1 MLTIWG
7 VYSVDENID
16 LLDTNAGA
24 KEKICAEAEILL
36 IQARDNIFQQSD
48 AISIIC
54 QNFIELKDPA
64 SADLFFKYVSKKFKI
79 SKKIFTDTFK
89 KLSDESKKPKFDR
102 GATFIED
109 EDDPSHREGWFVR
122 NNCYWFH
129 TKEGMPIQGSNFIIK
144 PLYHIY
150 SKIDNKRLVEITNEH
165 GHTKIIDIPSKNFI
179 SVEQFQAYVYNEG
192 NFIWKGSK
200 AQYMKI
206 LQFISNDFPL
216 CKELHTLGWRK
227 EGFYAFANGIYN
239 GVWQPV
245 NYFGI
250 TAHKEKNYF
259 SPAFSVVYSDVTDE
273 DDEYQNDRYFV
284 YNQAPCS
291 FAQWSALMMEV
302 YASNAVIGIAFAIA
316 TVFRDLIY
324 EKYKCFP
331 HLFLFGEVQSG
342 KSQLAWSLSNLFFH
356 NQPPFNLIS
365 GTHVGLSRKAARAKN
380 CMVWCDEYSN
390 DIDPRRFQ
398 LLKAAF
404 DGVGHEKGKM
414 TQDTRT
420 KTDQI
425 NGSFCISGQFLPII
439 DDNALLTRSCL
450 LNFSK
455 RPFSKHEMEKFDEL
469 KKLEEKG
476 ISSLICDILD
486 YRKIMEEKFAVTFSQ
501 IHDTLKAEM
510 LSENLPFNERLL
522 RNYCIL
528 LAPVKIILGSE
539 NPLSLSFTYETIY
552 AAAKHDICQMSKQI
566 TSGESISGFWRTVE
580 FLIDKGDVKPGV
592 DFIIKDVLSLKFT
605 DKNGDEQ
612 SKKFEPPNN
621 KLLFIRFSTVHPL
634 YLEKHRQQT
643 GRNGV
648 DLISILH
655 YLKNHKSYVGT
666 TNSVRFDTTST
677 SGYVFKYGPDELNAN
692 LDRTVKDEF
701 APSNTEVEKEVPPP
715 VPKQDTK
722 LFEISPDPPF

>member
-1 MLTIWG
+1 MIWG

-16 LLDTNAGA
+16 LLDTNAGQ
-24 KEKICAEAEILL
+24 KEKVCAEAEVLL
-36 IQARDNIFQQSD
+36 NAASDNIFAQSD

-89 KLSDESKKPKFDR
+89 KLSDESKKPKFDKA
-102 GATFIED
+102 ATLVED
-109 EDDPSHREGWFVR
+109 EDDSSHRTGWFVR
-122 NNCYWFH
+122 KNCYWFH
-129 TKEGMPIQGSNFIIK
+129 SKEGMPIKGSNFIIK
-144 PLYHIY
+144 PLFHIY
-150 SKIDNKRLVEITNEH
+150 SKIDNKRLVEITNEE

-179 SVEQFQAYVYNEG
+179 SVEQFQTYVYSEG
-192 NFIWKGSK
+192 NFIWSGTKSH
-200 AQYMKI
+200 YLKI
-206 LQFISNDFPL
+206 LQFISNDFPIAN
-216 CKELHTLGWRK
+216 ELRILGWRK

-239 GVWQPV
+239 GTWQPV
-245 NYFGI
+245 NDFGI

-259 SPAFSVVYSDVTDE
+259 SPAFSVVYNDVM
-273 DDEYQNDRYFV
+273 DDDDDYQNDRYFV
-284 YNQAPCS
+284 YNQAPCTLGE
-291 FAQWSALMMEV
+291 WSLLMTEV
-302 YASNAVIGIAFAIA
+302 YGNNAMIGIAFAIA

-365 GTHVGLSRKAARAKN
+365 GTHVGLSRKASRAKN
-380 CMVWCDEYSN
+380 CIVWCDEYSN

-398 LLKAAF
+398 LLKAAY

-414 TQDTRT
+414 TQDSRT

-425 NGSFCISGQFLPII
+425 NGAFCISGQFLPII

-455 RPFSKHEMEKFDEL
+455 RIYSKHQMDKFDEL

-486 YRKIMEEKFAVTFSQ
+486 YRKSMESTYAVTFSY
-501 IHDTLKAEM
+501 IHDTLKAEL

-528 LAPVKIILGSE
+528 LAPIKIILGSE
-539 NPLSLSFTYETIY
+539 YPLKLSFTYESIY
-552 AAAKHDICQMSKQI
+552 AAAKHDISQMSRQI
-566 TSGESISGFWRTVE
+566 SSGESISGFWRTVE
-580 FLIDKGDVKPGV
+580 FLLDKGDVKSGI
-592 DFIIKDVLSLKFT
+592 DFLIKDIISLTFT
-605 DKNGDEQ
+605 DKNGDE
-612 SKKFEPPNN
+612 KTGKFEPPNN
-621 KLLFIRFSTVHPL
+621 KMLFIRFSTVHPL

-648 DLISILH
+648 DLITILH
-655 YLKNHKSYVGT
+655 YLKNHRSYIGN

-677 SGYVFKYGPDELNAN
+677 SAYVFKYGKDELNVN
-692 LDRTVKDEF
+692 LDRTLKDEF
-701 APSNTEVEKEVPPP
+701 ASTKIFDENSSFPAP
-715 VPKQDTK
+715 K
-722 LFEISPDPPF
+722 LFEISPEEPF

>member
-1 MLTIWG
+1 MIEIP
-7 VYSVDENID
+7 SNID
-16 LLDTNAGA
+16 LIQTTVGQDDILIAS
-24 KEKICAEAEILL
+24 AEALL
-36 IQARDNIFQQSD
+36 EAAGTNISMQGD
-48 AISIIC
+48 AINAISVLLFEM
-54 QNFIELKDPA
+54 NNPA
-64 SADLFFKYVSKKFKI
+64 KAETFAKYFSKKYKI
-79 SKKIFTDTFK
+79 TKKTFTDK
-89 KLSDESKKPKFDR
+89 IKSLSDLSKNTKPGKR
-102 GATFIED
+102 GLIFNKDGEQ
-109 EDDPSHREGWFVR
+109 EDPSRSRGWYESED
-122 NNCYWFH
+122 NCYYFH
-129 TKEGMPIQGSNFIIK
+129 VKDGPPVRGSNFIVK
-144 PLYHIY
+144 PLFHIY
-150 SKIDNKRLVEITNEH
+150 SKTDNKRLVEITNKFGE
-165 GHTKIIDIPSKNFI
+165 TKILDIPSKNFI
-179 SVEQFQAYVYNEG
+179 SVEQFQAYVYSEG
-192 NFIWKGSK
+192 NFIFNAGKP
-200 AQYMKI
+200 QYLKI
-206 LQFISNDFPL
+206 LEYISNDFPV
-216 CKELHTLGWRK
+216 CNELRTLGWRK

-245 NYFGI
+245 DDFGI
-250 TAHKEKNYF
+250 TAHKEKKYF
-259 SPAFSVVYSDVTDE
+259 SPAFSVVYSDVM
-273 DDEYQNDRYFV
+273 DDDDDYQNDRYFV
-284 YNQAPCS
+284 YNQAPCT
-291 FAQWSALMMEV
+291 FAQWSFLMTEV
-302 YASNAVIGIAFAIA
+302 YGSNAVIGIAFAIA

-365 GTHVGLSRKAARAKN
+365 GTHVGLSRKAARVKN
-380 CMVWCDEYSN
+380 CIVWCDEYSN

-425 NGSFCISGQFLPII
+425 NGSFCISGQYLPII

-455 RPFSKHEMEKFDEL
+455 RPFSKQEMEKFDEL

-486 YRKIMEEKFAVTFSQ
+486 YRKIMEANYAVTFSQ

-528 LAPVKIILGSE
+528 LAPVKIILGSDP
-539 NPLSLSFTYETIY
+539 PLNLSFTYETIY
-552 AAAKHDICQMSKQI
+552 AAAKHDISQMSKQI
-566 TSGESISGFWRTVE
+566 ASGESISGFWRTVE
-580 FLIDKGDVKPGV
+580 FLLDKGDVKSGV
-592 DFIIKDVLSLKFT
+592 DFIIKDTLSLKFT

-643 GRNGV
+643 GKNGV

-655 YLKNHKSYVGT
+655 YIKNHKSYVGT

-677 SGYVFKYGPDELNAN
+677 SAYVFKYGPDELNVN
-692 LDRTVKDEF
+692 LDRTIKDVY
-701 APSNTEVEKEVPPP
+701 APSNTEGEKEVPPP
-715 VPKQDTK
+715 VTKQDTK
-722 LFEISPDPPF
+722 LFEISPDEPF